1 MFLSRLNSNKALNE
15 EDPLLLFE
23 QTIAQYTE
31 MNDYTYNLLKT
42 VIIKYKDDI
51 RYKNSPLYLRLWL
64 TYILYLNVP
73 QFILP
78 ILCSLIDN
86 NIGDKLATLYEAI
99 AYFQFISKKKQE
111 AETTLLL
118 GLKNKAQPIKR
129 LERVLNQFYFKKVI
143 DFDTEYY
150 RIIQYHN
157 EYYKPLKTDHTM
169 TLKSQLDWIDAE
181 LQHSIRTGVLR
192 ECNHKNKCF
201 EELRTM
207 SNNYYYTFDGR
218 FNDIKKEIG
227 IKLKYT
233 SFFLKNKKGDSFYK
247 IGEFYDST
255 KIITPSIDQTEPIY
269 QQQHIQ
275 QQQHTTKPE
284 FNVTQLPHSAGF
296 IQNQLVN
303 HGIDKRPDYHIYNIN
318 STLLLKDSIQ
328 LQDTTYHVV
337 NKIGQGGMAQV
348 YLVQNINTLSYFSI
362 KVQQPPHPW
371 EFYILTQIHE
381 RRKNHSPRV
390 LPLFGFYQYLDK
402 SYLLMAYVQTG
413 TLLDVLNLYRT
424 KQHSSCIPEPIVLL
438 FILQL
443 LKQIEALHHIH
454 ITHNDL
460 KLDNIMLGM
469 RKNPKSF
476 PALIMIDYGY
486 SIDLLALK
494 ESTCKATW
502 SPACPQSDYPLLNS
516 TYHPIQADYWQLATM
531 AHLLLFGVQMRYTT
545 KQNTGYRIQQTIKR
559 YWHKQLWLNFFE
571 FMLNPQ
577 SNDLSGLI
585 REFKT
590 ESNTI
595 QSKVVQD
602 FITFLFP

>member
-1 MFLSRLNSNKALNE
+1 MDPGYTLLQHIKTIPNLINEDPSITTPKNSSFMDMPWSEFSKLLNNKRRASVSSSSTSSESSSSSTDESTENFSLGNWDSMTGFQDSVQRTTTINKALNE

-201 EELRTM
+201 EELRT
-207 SNNYYYTFDGR
+207 
-218 FNDIKKEIG
+218 I
-227 IKLKYT
+227 
-233 SFFLKNKKGDSFYK
+233 
-247 IGEFYDST
+247 
-255 KIITPSIDQTEPIY
+255 
-269 QQQHIQ
+269 
-275 QQQHTTKPE
+275 
-284 FNVTQLPHSAGF
+284 AGF